1 MKTFYLSG
9 YDGYNIFC
17 SLWDDVDTPRGV
29 VQLLHG
35 MSEYAGH
42 YDEFARYLNSRG
54 YIVFADD
61 HRAHGRTES
70 DKNRGRHKGDIFA
83 KTLKDELQFREWL
96 RQRYDLPIFLAGHSY
111 GSFLAQAFAQ
121 AGTDVKAIALL
132 GTGYIKGA
140 LPKVGTVVL
149 APVQLFAR
157 NWRPTFLSGAKDKH
171 FPDEE
176 GESLWLNSIPQRR
189 KQILEDR
196 YCHVPMSVN
205 FDYSMIKH
213 IAKLYSK
220 KALSKLNPA
229 TAIGIF
235 SGSQDKLGGFGEGVK
250 LLNEMYRSVG
260 VNSELHLYE
269 GSRHEVIYDISG
281 AQAQSD
287 IADFFDRFIIF
298 HQTSIDEFLG

>member
-1 MKTFYLSG
+1 MKTFYLPG
-9 YDGYNIFC
+9 FDGYNIFVT
-17 SLWDDVDTPRGV
+17 LWDDVSAPRGV
-29 VQLLHG
+29 VQFMHG

-70 DKNRGRHKGDIFA
+70 DKNRGNHKGDIFA
-83 KTLKDELQFREWL
+83 KTLKDELLFRDWL
-96 RQRYDLPIFLAGHSY
+96 KQHYDLPIFLAGHSY

-132 GTGYIKGA
+132 GTGYMKG
-140 LPKVGTVVL
+140 LPGLGKVAL
-149 APVQLFAR
+149 APVQLVAR
-157 NWRPTFLSGAKDKH
+157 GWRPRFGGDKDKH

-176 GESLWLNSIPQRR
+176 GPSLWLNSIPERR
-189 KQILEDR
+189 RQYLDDK
-196 YCHVPMSVN
+196 YCHVAMSVN

-213 IAKLYSK
+213 LGSLYSK
-220 KALSKLNPA
+220 KALNRLNPA

-235 SGSQDKLGGFGEGVK
+235 SGDKDKLGGFGEGVK
-250 LLNEMYRSVG
+250 KLNDMYRSVG

-269 GSRHEVIYDISG
+269 GSRHEVVYDVCG

-287 IADFFDRFIIF
+287 IADFFDRFVIF
-298 HQTSIDEFLG
+298 HQTSIDEIIR